1 MARDKDKGHPLL
13 YGGCPCYIVRGDT
26 MADLITCPRCGIV
39 PRGHKCP
46 YKTYKKK
53 SYDTEADK
61 FRKSKRWTN
70 KSIEVR
76 QRDRYL
82 CRVCEANLYNTVQQ
96 FNYNELDVH
105 HIIPINEDYDKRLD
119 NDNLITLCR
128 FHHKLAE
135 DGKIPREVLYS
146 LINNPPLP

>member
-1 MARDKDKGHPLL
+1 MDALLIYKGVKPM
-13 YGGCPCYIVRGDT
+13 GDYV
-26 MADLITCPRCGIV
+26 TCKYCGIV
-39 PRGHKCP
+39 PRGHRCP
-46 YKTYKKK
+46 HRTYKKK
-53 SYDTEADK
+53 TYDTEADR

-96 FNYNELDVH
+96 LNFNEVEVH
-105 HIIPINEDYDKRLD
+105 HIEKLNENFNKRLD

-128 FHHKLAE
+128 YHHKMAD
-135 DGKIPREVLYS
+135 DGKIPKEVLLS
-146 LINNPPLP
+146 IINNPPPP

>member
-1 MARDKDKGHPLL
+1 
-13 YGGCPCYIVRGDT
+13 
-26 MADLITCPRCGIV
+26 MADYITCSRCGIV

-53 SYDTEADK
+53 AYETEADK
-61 FRKSKRWTN
+61 FRKTKRWTN

-82 CRVCEANLYNTVQQ
+82 CKVCMANLYNTVQQ
-96 FNYNELDVH
+96 FNFTELDVH

-128 FHHKLAE
+128 YHHKMAD
-135 DGKIPREVLYS
+135 DGKIPREELYS
-146 LINNPPLP
+146 LISNPPLSNRVKDKSEQ

>member
-1 MARDKDKGHPLL
+1 
-13 YGGCPCYIVRGDT
+13 
-26 MADLITCPRCGIV
+26 MADLISCSRCGIV

-53 SYDTEADK
+53 AYDTEADK
-61 FRKSKRWTN
+61 FRKTKRWTN

-82 CRVCEANLYNTVQQ
+82 CRVCEANLYNTVQRFT
-96 FNYNELDVH
+96 FNEIDVH
-105 HIIPINEDYDKRLD
+105 HIVPINEDYNKRLD

-128 FHHKLAE
+128 YHHKMAD
-135 DGKIPREVLYS
+135 DGKIPREELQK
-146 LINNPPLP
+146 LIPPCPKM

>member
-1 MARDKDKGHPLL
+1 MWMPFL
-13 YGGCPCYIVRGDT
+13 YLRGEI
-26 MADLITCPRCGIV
+26 MADYVTCKYCGIV
-39 PRGHKCP
+39 PRGHSCP

-53 SYDTEADK
+53 TYDTEADR

-82 CRVCEANLYNTVQQ
+82 CRVCEANLYYTVQQ
-96 FNYNELDVH
+96 FNFKELDVH
-105 HIIPINEDYDKRLD
+105 HITPIAEDYDKRLD

-128 FHHKLAE
+128 YHHKMAE
-135 DGKIPREVLYS
+135 DGKIPREVLYK
-146 LINNPPLP
+146 LISG